1 MKAAVLGVVVA
12 TGLVIVAAG
21 AAPERVMAP
30 LPPGSPQAAA
40 AANSDLL
47 VVSATLGDRI
57 QQVTV
62 IDSKQRVMSVY
73 QIDADSGRIALRS
86 VRKIHWDLQ
95 MTEYNAQSP
104 LPREIQALLERH

>member
-1 MKAAVLGVVVA
+1 MRAAVLGCVVV
-12 TGLVIVAAG
+12 TGLVILAAS
-21 AAPERVMAP
+21 AAPERNGAP
-30 LPPGSPQAAA
+30 APPGAPQAAA

-73 QIDADSGRIALRS
+73 QIDADTGRIALRS

-95 MTEYNAQSP
+95 MTEYNGESP

>member
-1 MKAAVLGVVVA
+1 MKAAVLGFVVA
-12 TGLVIVAAG
+12 TGVVIVAAG
-21 AAPERVMAP
+21 AAPERSAAP
-30 LPPGSPQAAA
+30 ASPGVPQAAA

-73 QIDADSGRIALRS
+73 QIDVQTGRIALRS

-95 MTEYNAQSP
+95 MTEYNGESP
-104 LPREIQALLERH
+104 LPREIQALLERN